1 MNKSSSLSPPSPLRQ
16 SFIDELTLRGFSPR
30 TLECYIRWVY
40 DLARYYHQRPDL
52 LNDGQ
57 LKAYLLHLQTER
69 HLSSSSIRQA
79 VHSLRSFFTL
89 VVRRPETKMKSV
101 LVAPR
106 LEIRRPDVFSLQE
119 IQRLLTVGARDLR
132 ERAFLATVYSA
143 GLRLNEACHLR
154 LEDVRA
160 DRQQLRIEQGKGKKD
175 RYTLLPDRLIEL
187 LREYWKAYRPKLWLF
202 PGRYDPDKPLLD
214 ATAQKIYWRALE
226 RAGLPRRGGI
236 HSLRHS
242 FATHLLE
249 AGAELTV
256 LQRLL
261 GHRSLKTTSHYLHV
275 RAERLAQ
282 IKSPLELIDLNAVPP
297 I

>member
-1 MNKSSSLSPPSPLRQ
+1 MNKSTFSSTPPSPLRQ
-16 SFIDELTLRGFSPR
+16 AFINELTLRGFSPR
-30 TLECYIRWVY
+30 TLECYVYWVY
-40 DLARYYHQRPDL
+40 DLARFYHQRPDL

-57 LKAYLLHLQTER
+57 LKAYLLHLQTQR
-69 HLSSSSIRQA
+69 RLSSSSIRQA

-89 VVRRPETKMKSV
+89 VLGRPEAEMKSV

-106 LEIRRPDVFSLQE
+106 LEMRRPDVFSLQE

-154 LEDVRA
+154 VEDVRA
-160 DRQQLRIEQGKGKKD
+160 DRQQLRIQQGKGKKD
-175 RYTLLPDRLIEL
+175 RYSLLPDRLIVL
-187 LREYWKAYRPKLWLF
+187 LREYWKAYR
-202 PGRYDPDKPLLD
+202 
-214 ATAQKIYWRALE
+214 AQRIYWRALE

-236 HSLRHS
+236 HALRHS

-249 AGAELTV
+249 AGVELPV

-282 IKSPLELIDLNAVPP
+282 IKSPLELINLNPVPP